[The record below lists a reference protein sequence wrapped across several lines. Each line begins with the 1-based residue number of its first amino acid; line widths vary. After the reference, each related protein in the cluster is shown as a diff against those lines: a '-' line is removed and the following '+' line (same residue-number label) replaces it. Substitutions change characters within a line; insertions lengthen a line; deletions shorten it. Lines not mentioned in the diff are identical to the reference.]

1 MTATQIANLGNSAN
15 ALSSAFTAYIAV
27 RSLYIWH
34 KYLSQ
39 GVNPEPKGTMHAFFQ
54 NRAMANPP
62 PSFPTWDLIVATIL
76 LVLSSSAGVLLYVWN
91 VI

>member
-1 MTATQIANLGNSAN
+1 
-15 ALSSAFTAYIAV
+15 
-27 RSLYIWH
+27 
-34 KYLSQ
+34 
-39 GVNPEPKGTMHAFFQ
+39 MHAFFQ

-76 LVLSSSAGVLLYVWN
+76 LVLSSSAGVLLYVWS